1 MKKRLAVLFL
11 ALCLSFGIISPAS
24 AYGGSKHNK
33 LIEEILFG
41 NDHAADSFSDSSAT
55 SLTCLEY
62 ATMISLDQFNDN
74 YSRELKYLRDQK
86 IHGLI
91 KNIDEIKFK
100 SSYRHRAKT
109 HQGWDHDYSPN
120 DEGKW
125 SLRKTLLL
133 QTVNHVFGFQKK
145 AGTGHFPWIWKD
157 YGYTDEC
164 NSFSAFLYYLHILGE
179 FEEISKELKS
189 SSVSSLQLE
198 ALTQD
203 VIPLAKSH
211 PSDQAPDLFWE
222 LEKHL
227 PVIFSAQ
234 KDSGSQVYDSM
245 MREIRNIARD
255 ARNFTKTEY
264 AITLN
269 NAEGYYVYAEKLICV
284 LKKHIPRLLQHTD
297 YFTDVFPTGT
307 W

>member
-1 MKKRLAVLFL
+1 M
-11 ALCLSFGIISPAS
+11 
-24 AYGGSKHNK
+24 
-33 LIEEILFG
+33 
-41 NDHAADSFSDSSAT
+41 T
-55 SLTCLEY
+55 
-62 ATMISLDQFNDN
+62 
-74 YSRELKYLRDQK
+74 
-86 IHGLI
+86 
-91 KNIDEIKFK
+91 
-100 SSYRHRAKT
+100 
-109 HQGWDHDYSPN
+109 
-120 DEGKW
+120 
-125 SLRKTLLL
+125 
-133 QTVNHVFGFQKK
+133 
-145 AGTGHFPWIWKD
+145 
-157 YGYTDEC
+157 TDEC

-179 FEEISKELKS
+179 YEEILDDLRKSNATSTRVSELG
-189 SSVSSLQLE
+189 
-198 ALTQD
+198 AD
-203 VIPLAKSH
+203 VVPLAKSH

-234 KDSGSQVYDSM
+234 EDSGSQVYDSM

-264 AITLN
+264 AITSD